1 MELFVQ
7 RVLDGLASGAV
18 YSSMALAI
26 VIVFMAS
33 GAINFAQGAMGMFCA
48 FVAWH
53 LSTVNGWPLIVAAIG
68 AIVVGMVG
76 GGLIGRVFVVP
87 LAKETS
93 HLPVVIA
100 TLGLMLA
107 ITVGAGELF
116 TLDTVTMGSLFTDGT
131 VSVGGVRL
139 EWSVIG
145 MVLTLL
151 VLSVLIRL
159 LFQNTRLG
167 LAMRAS
173 VDNQESARLVGIS
186 QPRMLTVG
194 WALGGGLGA
203 IAAILIAPVTFVHT
217 GMLDSVLF
225 YGFAAA
231 VVGGLTSPGGAIAG
245 GVLIGMVQ
253 SLVPGYV
260 EVIGNQLSILTAF
273 VAMAFVLLVKPEGMF
288 GRVTQERV

>member
-1 MELFVQ
+1 VELFVQ

-53 LSTVNGWPLIVAAIG
+53 LSTVNGWPLILAAIAAVLVG
-68 AIVVGMVG
+68 VVGG
-76 GGLIGRVFVVP
+76 AAIGRVFIVP

-107 ITVGAGELF
+107 ITVLAGEIF
-116 TLDTVTMGSLFTDGT
+116 TLDTVRMDSLFTDGS
-131 VSVGGVRL
+131 VSLGGVRL

-173 VDNQESARLVGIS
+173 VDNLESARLVGIS
-186 QPRMLTVG
+186 QRRMLTVG

-203 IAAILIAPVTFVHT
+203 FAAVLIAPVTFVHT
-217 GMLDSVLF
+217 GMLDNVLF

-245 GVLIGMVQ
+245 GILIGLVQ
-253 SLVPGYV
+253 SLVPGYIDI
-260 EVIGNQLSILTAF
+260 IGNQLSIVTAF
-273 VAMAFVLLVKPEGMF
+273 AVMALILLAKPEGMF